1 MKSYSSDGTPGPWFV
16 SMRPDQ
22 DEEGWT
28 GPAVYDRVG
37 GVFAVVDEEPETI
50 ACPFREADARLIAAA
65 PDLLAATEALL
76 AVLDTWP
83 VSSEE
88 LEAVYRSAV
97 AAVDRAKGRE
107 TK

>member
-1 MKSYSSDGTPGPWFV
+1 MSNHTPGPWNYAKSDFNDDRY
-16 SMRPDQ
+16 SIYHN
-22 DEEGWT
+22 
-28 GPAVYDRVG
+28 GPIAYCG
-37 GVFAVVDEEPETI
+37 ENGCGPENTL
-50 ACPFREADARLIAAA
+50 ANARLIAAA

-76 AVLDTWP
+76 VVLDTWP